1 MTEGVSVSTIP
12 ATYIDGKIVPDVPPD
27 WPNGTRLSIETTQ
40 LSPVR
45 MMTEDEQG
53 DDPESIIRWLAATD
67 AIPVARSSPFDDP
80 AAIAWREQM
89 RKFNFDEVRKQMQ
102 ESPE

>member
-1 MTEGVSVSTIP
+1 MSTIP
-12 ATYIDGKIVPDVPPD
+12 ATFIDGKIVPDVPPD
-27 WPNGTRLSIETTQ
+27 WPNGTRLSIEATP

-67 AIPVARSSPFDDP
+67 AIPMARSSPFDDP
-80 AAIAWREQM
+80 ATIAWRERM
-89 RKFNFDEVRKQMQ
+89 RKFNVDEMRKQMQ
-102 ESPE
+102 GSTE